1 MVFTMKKTIALVAIA
16 ATVSTSA
23 SAFVPT
29 SSTTT
34 ANVQA
39 FNGSANK
46 SLPVVRYV
54 PVMCVFIY

>member
-1 MVFTMKKTIALVAIA
+1 MKKTIALVAIA

-29 SSTTT
+29 SSTA

-54 PVMCVFIY
+54 YLLIDV